1 MPPIKKY
8 DAIVIGGGH
17 NGLTAAAYFAR
28 AGKEV
33 LVLERRY
40 VLGGAAVTEEVFPG
54 FKFSVCSYVVSLLKA
69 NIIRELMLP
78 KFGLELLPL
87 ESTFTPLENDYLMR
101 TADPDETY
109 REMYRHSP
117 RDAETYTRF
126 GPLMGQIGMAVRPI
140 LETVPPNAIRP
151 SFPDLSAMK
160 KLLNHFKT
168 LSDEQ
173 FEYLTKLMTMSSADF
188 LDEWFEF
195 EPLKA
200 TMAASGIIGT
210 FMGPRSPGSAYVM
223 LHHYMGDIDG
233 AFRAWGFQRGGTGAV
248 SMAIARSAEYFGA
261 KIMTEAPVEKVIV
274 KNGRAIGVALENG
287 DEYKADKVISGLD
300 PKLSFLKMVDEIDLP
315 NDFVTDIKNF
325 RIRGSSGKVNLALDA
340 LPEFTCLP
348 GNGPHLRGAISISP
362 DFDYIEKAYDDA
374 NEPSATETYFQSI
387 DIPILGRIEAP
398 GTLEGGDVIW
408 INERI
413 VAVGEG
419 YRSNAEGIRQFQALL
434 GNLVEKVIT
443 VPLPHWTGPTE
454 CLHLMSNVSPI
465 DHDLYLVYSRLLPV
479 FFRQY
484 LIDSGIELLEV
495 PDKEYNS
502 MGCNVL
508 AIAPR
513 KCIMIAGN
521 PKIQQQLEAKSVEV
535 HIYDGSE
542 ISLKGTGGP
551 TCLTRPFLRSES

>member
-1 MPPIKKY
+1 MPTIKKY

-17 NGLTAAAYFAR
+17 NGLTAAAYLAR

-87 ESTFTPLENDYLMR
+87 ESTFTPLDNDYLMR

-140 LETVPPNAIRP
+140 LETIPPNAIRP

-168 LSDEQ
+168 LSSEQ

-200 TMAASGIIGT
+200 TMSASGIIGT

-274 KNGRAIGVALENG
+274 NNGRAIGVALENG
-287 DEYKADKVISGLD
+287 DEYKADKVISALD
-300 PKLSFLKMVDEIDLP
+300 PKLSFLKMVDETDLP

-374 NEPSATETYFQSI
+374 KYGNFSEVPYI
-387 DIPILGRIEAP
+387 DIIIPSVLDPEMAPPGKHVMSCFVQYAPYNIKGGWNDQKREDFGDAVINALARYAPNIKDIILHRQVLTPADIESTF
-398 GTLEGGDVIW
+398 GLTEGNIFH
-408 INERI
+408 
-413 VAVGEG
+413 GEL
-419 YRSNAEGIRQFQALL
+419 SL
-434 GNLVEKVIT
+434 
-443 VPLPHWTGPTE
+443 
-454 CLHLMSNVSPI
+454 
-465 DHDLYLVYSRLLPV
+465 
-479 FFRQY
+479 
-484 LIDSGIELLEV
+484 
-495 PDKEYNS
+495 
-502 MGCNVL
+502 
-508 AIAPR
+508 
-513 KCIMIAGN
+513 
-521 PKIQQQLEAKSVEV
+521 QQLFALRPAVKWANYKTPITNYYQCGSGTHPGGGITGSPGEMAAKK
-535 HIYDGSE
+535 IIKDW
-542 ISLKGTGGP
+542 
-551 TCLTRPFLRSES
+551 

>member
-1 MPPIKKY
+1 MPTIKKY

-17 NGLTAAAYFAR
+17 NGLTAAAYLAR

-87 ESTFTPLENDYLMR
+87 ESTFTPLDNDYLMR

-140 LETVPPNAIRP
+140 LETIPPNAIRP

-168 LSDEQ
+168 LSSEQ

-200 TMAASGIIGT
+200 TMSASGIIGT

-274 KNGRAIGVALENG
+274 NNGRAIGVALENG
-287 DEYKADKVISGLD
+287 DEYKADKVISALD
-300 PKLSFLKMVDEIDLP
+300 PKLSFLKMVDETDLP

-374 NEPSATETYFQSI
+374 KYGNFSEVPYI
-387 DIPILGRIEAP
+387 DIIIPSVLDPEMAPPGKHVMSCFVQYAPYNINGGWDDQKREDFGDAVINALARYAPNIKDIILHRQVLTPADIESTF
-398 GTLEGGDVIW
+398 GLTEGNIFHGELTL
-408 INERI
+408 
-413 VAVGEG
+413 
-419 YRSNAEGIRQFQALL
+419 
-434 GNLVEKVIT
+434 
-443 VPLPHWTGPTE
+443 
-454 CLHLMSNVSPI
+454 
-465 DHDLYLVYSRLLPV
+465 
-479 FFRQY
+479 
-484 LIDSGIELLEV
+484 
-495 PDKEYNS
+495 
-502 MGCNVL
+502 
-508 AIAPR
+508 
-513 KCIMIAGN
+513 
-521 PKIQQQLEAKSVEV
+521 QQLFALRPAVKWANYKTPITNYYQCGSGTHPGGGITGSPGEMAAKK
-535 HIYDGSE
+535 I
-542 ISLKGTGGP
+542 LKDW
-551 TCLTRPFLRSES
+551 

>member
-1 MPPIKKY
+1 MPTIKKY
-8 DAIVIGGGH
+8 DAIIIGGGH
-17 NGLTAAAYFAR
+17 NGLTAAAYLAR
-28 AGKEV
+28 AGKDV

-87 ESTFTPLENDYLMR
+87 ESTFTPLDNDYLMR
-101 TADPDETY
+101 TADRDETY

-140 LETVPPNAIRP
+140 LETIPPNAIRP

-168 LSDEQ
+168 LSSEQ

-200 TMAASGIIGT
+200 TMSASGIIGT

-274 KNGRAIGVALENG
+274 NNGRAIGVALENG
-287 DEYKADKVISGLD
+287 DEYKADKVISALD
-300 PKLSFLKMVDEIDLP
+300 PKLSFLKMVDETDLP

-325 RIRGSSGKVNLALDA
+325 RIRGSSGKVNLALDS

-374 NEPSATETYFQSI
+374 KYGNFSEVPYI
-387 DIPILGRIEAP
+387 DIIIPSVLDPEMAPPGKHVMSCFVQYAPYNINGGWDDQKREDFGDAVINALARFAPNIKDIILHRQVLTPADIESTF
-398 GTLEGGDVIW
+398 GLTEGNIFHGELTL
-408 INERI
+408 
-413 VAVGEG
+413 
-419 YRSNAEGIRQFQALL
+419 
-434 GNLVEKVIT
+434 
-443 VPLPHWTGPTE
+443 
-454 CLHLMSNVSPI
+454 
-465 DHDLYLVYSRLLPV
+465 
-479 FFRQY
+479 
-484 LIDSGIELLEV
+484 
-495 PDKEYNS
+495 
-502 MGCNVL
+502 
-508 AIAPR
+508 
-513 KCIMIAGN
+513 
-521 PKIQQQLEAKSVEV
+521 QQLFALRPAVKWANYKTPITNYYQCGSGTHPGGGITGSPGEMAAKK
-535 HIYDGSE
+535 IIKDW
-542 ISLKGTGGP
+542 
-551 TCLTRPFLRSES
+551 

>member
-1 MPPIKKY
+1 MPTIKKY
-8 DAIVIGGGH
+8 DAIIIGGGH
-17 NGLTAAAYFAR
+17 NGLTAAAYLAR
-28 AGKEV
+28 AGKDV

-87 ESTFTPLENDYLMR
+87 ESTFTPLDNDYLMR

-140 LETVPPNAIRP
+140 LETIPPNAIRP

-168 LSDEQ
+168 LSSEQ

-200 TMAASGIIGT
+200 TMSASGIIGT

-274 KNGRAIGVALENG
+274 NNGRAIGVALKNG
-287 DEYKADKVISGLD
+287 DEYKADKVISALD
-300 PKLSFLKMVDEIDLP
+300 PKLSFLKMVDETDLP

-374 NEPSATETYFQSI
+374 KYGNFSEVPYI
-387 DIPILGRIEAP
+387 DIIIPSVLDPEMAP
-398 GTLEGGDVIW
+398 PGKHVMSCFVQYAPYNINGGWDDQKREDFGDVV
-408 INERI
+408 INALARFAPNIKDIILHRQVLTPADIESTFGLTEGNI
-413 VAVGEG
+413 FHGE
-419 YRSNAEGIRQFQALL
+419 LTL
-434 GNLVEKVIT
+434 
-443 VPLPHWTGPTE
+443 
-454 CLHLMSNVSPI
+454 
-465 DHDLYLVYSRLLPV
+465 
-479 FFRQY
+479 
-484 LIDSGIELLEV
+484 
-495 PDKEYNS
+495 
-502 MGCNVL
+502 
-508 AIAPR
+508 
-513 KCIMIAGN
+513 
-521 PKIQQQLEAKSVEV
+521 QQLFALRPAVKWANYKTPITNYYQCGSGTHPGGGITGSPGEMAAKK
-535 HIYDGSE
+535 IIKDW
-542 ISLKGTGGP
+542 
-551 TCLTRPFLRSES
+551 